1 MVIDFDRAKQ
11 SFEEYLDEFDRE
23 DDKIK
28 LKIIHTYYVVECA
41 GEIAVRMK
49 LSQEDI
55 ELAKLIGLLHDIGR
69 FQQLKRFDSF
79 MPDTM
84 DHARYGA
91 ELLFGERRMIRC
103 FLDDDRFHGI
113 ICEAIS
119 RHSDFKLTEIQD
131 ERTLLHARLIRDAD
145 KLDNCR
151 VKLEESMETLLGVS
165 ETEAGKGLIS
175 PKVWQSCMRQES
187 ILSAQRVTKV
197 DYWLSYAAQIF
208 DVNFPAT
215 FSIIM
220 ENNYIPRIIQRL
232 HYEEEDTREKM
243 TRFTELAVQYMER
256 ELCKGK

>member
-1 MVIDFDRAKQ
+1 MVIDFDKAKQ
-11 SFEEYLDEFDRE
+11 SFEQYLDEFDRE

-28 LKIIHTYYVVECA
+28 LKIVHTYYVVDCA
-41 GEIAVRMK
+41 QEIAVRMK
-49 LSQEDI
+49 LSEEDI
-55 ELAKLIGLLHDIGR
+55 ELAKFIGLLHDIGR
-69 FQQLKRFDSF
+69 FQQLKQFDSF

-91 ELLFGERRMIRC
+91 ELLFGERRMIRQ
-103 FLDDDRFHGI
+103 FLVNDKFDGI

-119 RHSDFKLTEIQD
+119 RHSDFKLAEIQD

-151 VKLEESMETLLGVS
+151 VKLEEAMETLLGVS

-175 PKVWQSCMRQES
+175 PGVWQSCMRYES
-187 ILSAQRVTKV
+187 ILSAQRITKV
-197 DYWLSYAAQIF
+197 DYWLSYVAQIF
-208 DVNFPAT
+208 DVNFAAT

-232 HYEEEDTREKM
+232 HYQERDTREKM
-243 TRFTELAVQYMER
+243 TQLIELAVQYMER
-256 ELCKGK
+256 QL